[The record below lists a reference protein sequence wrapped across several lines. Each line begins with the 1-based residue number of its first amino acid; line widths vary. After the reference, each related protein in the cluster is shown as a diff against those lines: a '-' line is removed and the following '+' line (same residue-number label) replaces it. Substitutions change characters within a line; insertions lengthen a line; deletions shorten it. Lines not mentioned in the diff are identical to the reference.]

1 MTQHQIKA
9 IQIHLKPIK
18 KETIKRK
25 TKKLKVKDKIKMVDK
40 KNSNKEMEKM
50 KKQTD
55 KTKIPKM
62 MMILTENSQT
72 LTPKQMSP

>member
-1 MTQHQIKA
+1 M
-9 IQIHLKPIK
+9 L
-18 KETIKRK
+18 
-25 TKKLKVKDKIKMVDK
+25 LVKDKIKMVDK

-62 MMILTENSQT
+62 MMILTQNSQT